1 MSGDQAEGHS
11 MEQVIRDYINQEIVS
26 GQELPLIKDDTQL
39 VESGI
44 LDSLSI
50 LRLVLFIEEK
60 YALKIAPGDVIP
72 ENFGTVEMI
81 CRYLRKKKNL

>member
-1 MSGDQAEGHS
+1 MSGDNGEESVRNAIKG
-11 MEQVIRDYINQEIVS
+11 YINQEVLS
-26 GQELPLIKDDTQL
+26 GQEIPPVKDDTEL

-60 YALKIAPGDVIP
+60 YSLKIAPEDVVR
-72 ENFGTVEMI
+72 ENFETVEAI
-81 CRYLRKKKNL
+81 SAYVRKRKNL

>member
-1 MSGDQAEGHS
+1 
-11 MEQVIRDYINQEIVS
+11 MEQTIRDYVNQEILA
-26 GQELPLIKDDTQL
+26 GQEVLPVKDDTEL

-60 YALKIAPGDVIP
+60 YSLKIAPEDVIR
-72 ENFGTVEMI
+72 ENFETVEAI
-81 CRYLRKKKNL
+81 CRYVGKRKNL